1 MENINVDELH
11 DLISGMGNE
20 ELILDVRT
28 PAEFSEGHIPG
39 ARNQD
44 HESVTS
50 IANELKKYK
59 TVYVHCKM
67 GGRAQKA
74 AAELEK
80 AGLTNIVCVNQGGM
94 HRWMEMGWE
103 TEQKILPEKRKNPED
118 GNPSPGFNFLKKRLK
133 AQYSRVCHWV
143 TAF

>member
-1 MENINVDELH
+1 MENISIDELH
-11 DLISGMGNE
+11 DLVPDMGQE

-28 PAEFSEGHIPG
+28 PGEFSEGHIMG

-44 HESVTS
+44 HETVGS
-50 IANELKKYK
+50 IAEELKTYK

-74 AAELEK
+74 AGDLEM
-80 AGLTNIVCVNQGGM
+80 AGLTNIVCVSQGGM

-103 TEQKILPEKRKNPED
+103 SE
-118 GNPSPGFNFLKKRLK
+118 
-133 AQYSRVCHWV
+133 
-143 TAF
+143 

>member
-1 MENINVDELH
+1 MEKISIDDLR
-11 DLISGMGNE
+11 DLIPEIGE
-20 ELILDVRT
+20 QDLILDVRT

-44 HESVTS
+44 HETVGS
-50 IANELKKYK
+50 IADELKNHK

-74 AAELEK
+74 AADLEM
-80 AGLTNIVCVNQGGM
+80 AGLTNIVCVSQGGM

-103 TEQKILPEKRKNPED
+103 ME
-118 GNPSPGFNFLKKRLK
+118 
-133 AQYSRVCHWV
+133 
-143 TAF
+143 